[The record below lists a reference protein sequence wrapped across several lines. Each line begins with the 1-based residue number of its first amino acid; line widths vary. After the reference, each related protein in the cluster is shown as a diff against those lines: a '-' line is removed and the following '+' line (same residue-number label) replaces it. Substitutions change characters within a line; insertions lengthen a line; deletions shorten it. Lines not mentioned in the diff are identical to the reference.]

1 MPHKADRMLRIPA
14 DPAQKEFL
22 LKNPAK
28 PGCMSAVLPEGDR
41 VFGFSSMLIPTIAII
56 AEILVNSY
64 IIWFLL
70 ISIPADCAHLMT
82 ESSGGQSCGIE
93 TGAYGIAGISAVL
106 ILIGIFYLAKWNFP
120 RKE

>member
-1 MPHKADRMLRIPA
+1 
-14 DPAQKEFL
+14 
-22 LKNPAK
+22 
-28 PGCMSAVLPEGDR
+28 MSAASPEGPG
-41 VFGFSSMLIPTIAII
+41 VFRSSSMLIPTIAII

-70 ISIPADCAHLMT
+70 ISIPADCARFMA

-93 TGAYGIAGISAVL
+93 TGAYSIAGISAIL
-106 ILIGIFYLAKWNFP
+106 ILIGIFYLGKWNFP